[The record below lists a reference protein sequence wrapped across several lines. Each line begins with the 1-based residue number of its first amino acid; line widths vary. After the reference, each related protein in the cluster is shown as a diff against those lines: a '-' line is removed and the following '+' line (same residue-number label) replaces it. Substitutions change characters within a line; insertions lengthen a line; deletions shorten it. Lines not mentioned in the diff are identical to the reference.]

1 MDKKKIIKKTKNFI
15 IDKIDSSEKEIN
27 KLRYLLNSDDDN
39 ESGNELNDVFD
50 PKGEKD
56 KDLYNYYVSNIKNI
70 DNKNDNIKI
79 KEDENNT
86 LNKINENINIINKNL
101 NENINI
107 INKNLNNINTNLNEN
122 NIIQK
127 NINENLEQMNINI
140 KDFSIKLLTKLENEK
155 IKEYELQNEKEI
167 NKLKDILN
175 KEQEER
181 KRKEEAERKRREEE
195 QKRRE
200 EERKERER
208 KEKEERE
215 RKEQEQK
222 RKEEEDKRM
231 KIEEEEERKRKENE
245 EMKKMSKEKEE
256 VMRRRNAKVK
266 KYARESND
274 FLNKYLKK
282 IDNFNKFEMNKHL
295 KGVLDKTIENIK
307 KIDDDIIQK
316 IIKNEDYNS
325 LKKFRLDLYKTID
338 DLFRKQQDEVDKKNK
353 LSRDKADEFKKEHEA
368 NIEKMKNIVNEYRN
382 KDVGIDG
389 YIKNFDEVI
398 EGYKKNVDEVHNEI
412 YFDKKNYEKGIDFVN
427 NKAKLLENLVDQIKI
442 QYKANKD
449 KQEEERK
456 RKEEEEK
463 KRKEEEER
471 KRKEEQEYKKI
482 QEKMKNSEE
491 KLNNIKKII
500 EQNEINLTE
509 INYTEI
515 KNMLVNTYDLYTE
528 ILIAIKLKK
537 DINEINKLFDEFSNK
552 LINLEKGIKFLK
564 EYTNDDVI
572 MRNEYEENKKD
583 NLNDLDDEFKR
594 NHKEI
599 ETKYVNPDYLFEEF
613 KKDLKNYKSEKIL
626 NDRKNKLLDEL
637 FNRRVNKYWSDNI
650 FYQEELRQKKID
662 KIMKKYVDEYNK
674 KEKEKSNKMTDKEI
688 AIANEYKKKIIN
700 NTYYGTRQPE
710 IVDKIYLYV
719 FDEYKN
725 DPGASSNFVKY
736 MAERMDECVL
746 KYQAMQIINSR
757 NINMTEDDKLFIRNI
772 IFSKFFSN
780 EQKEDF
786 LSAFLNKYE
795 EVKPLVMYEGG
806 SIKDRYLD
814 AIIKYRSNI
823 IKKDIEDLIKQ
834 HDKKE
839 LYKKNYE
846 ENISEI
852 NDILNE
858 LDTDKNIRKRI
869 LDILNKPP
877 IQNNNFNKS
886 NIFK

>member
-1 MDKKKIIKKTKNFI
+1 
-15 IDKIDSSEKEIN
+15 
-27 KLRYLLNSDDDN
+27 
-39 ESGNELNDVFD
+39 
-50 PKGEKD
+50 
-56 KDLYNYYVSNIKNI
+56 
-70 DNKNDNIKI
+70 
-79 KEDENNT
+79 
-86 LNKINENINIINKNL
+86 
-101 NENINI
+101 
-107 INKNLNNINTNLNEN
+107 
-122 NIIQK
+122 
-127 NINENLEQMNINI
+127 
-140 KDFSIKLLTKLENEK
+140 
-155 IKEYELQNEKEI
+155 
-167 NKLKDILN
+167 
-175 KEQEER
+175 
-181 KRKEEAERKRREEE
+181 
-195 QKRRE
+195 
-200 EERKERER
+200 
-208 KEKEERE
+208 
-215 RKEQEQK
+215 
-222 RKEEEDKRM
+222 
-231 KIEEEEERKRKENE
+231 
-245 EMKKMSKEKEE
+245 
-256 VMRRRNAKVK
+256 
-266 KYARESND
+266 
-274 FLNKYLKK
+274 
-282 IDNFNKFEMNKHL
+282 
-295 KGVLDKTIENIK
+295 
-307 KIDDDIIQK
+307 
-316 IIKNEDYNS
+316 
-325 LKKFRLDLYKTID
+325 
-338 DLFRKQQDEVDKKNK
+338 
-353 LSRDKADEFKKEHEA
+353 
-368 NIEKMKNIVNEYRN
+368 
-382 KDVGIDG
+382 
-389 YIKNFDEVI
+389 
-398 EGYKKNVDEVHNEI
+398 
-412 YFDKKNYEKGIDFVN
+412 
-427 NKAKLLENLVDQIKI
+427 
-442 QYKANKD
+442 
-449 KQEEERK
+449 
-456 RKEEEEK
+456 
-463 KRKEEEER
+463 
-471 KRKEEQEYKKI
+471 
-482 QEKMKNSEE
+482 MKNSEE

-572 MRNEYEENKKD
+572 MRNEYEENKKENKKDYKKNKTENKKD
-583 NLNDLDDEFKR
+583 NLNDLDDEFRR

-613 KKDLKNYKSEKIL
+613 KKDLKNYRSEKIL

-700 NTYYGTRQPE
+700 NTYYGTRQPG

-846 ENISEI
+846 ENIGEI